1 MKAPPADDQPL
12 RRLMESYQ
20 AGRFEAFDEL
30 YSLVA
35 PRLRRFLA
43 SRLRDAA
50 RVEDVLQDT
59 FLQMHRA
66 RHTYDPSQPLMA
78 WAIAIARHCWL
89 MELRRARRRPV
100 SDSAVAGLDA
110 VVRAE
115 ADAYAPAADLHRAL
129 ARMPLSQRHPVVAH
143 HLWGFSFQEIGAQ
156 LGIAGTAAKLRSS
169 RGIRRLRELLAP
181 PSRR

>member
-1 MKAPPADDQPL
+1 MNAPPADDQPL

-43 SRLRDAA
+43 NRLRDAA
-50 RVEDVLQDT
+50 RVDDVLQET

-66 RHTYDPSQPLMA
+66 RHTYDPGQPLMP
-78 WAIAIARHCWL
+78 WAMAIARHCWL
-89 MELRRARRRPV
+89 MEMRRARRRPA
-100 SDSAVAGLDA
+100 SDGATGDLD
-110 VVRAE
+110 VIVRAE
-115 ADAYAPAADLHRAL
+115 ADSYAPAADLHRAL
-129 ARMPLSQRHPVVAH
+129 ARMPLAQRHPVVAH

-169 RGIRRLRELLAP
+169 RGIRRLRELLGP
-181 PSRR
+181 PPRR